1 MKRLRRIALTAVVA
15 GGLLGVSAPAAFSAE
30 KHPPK
35 FGVKSNQGAS
45 DANQPHCPGNH

>member
-1 MKRLRRIALTAVVA
+1 MRNAIAAAVAVAAMTLGTGTAFA
-15 GGLLGVSAPAAFSAE
+15 AE

-35 FGVKSNQGAS
+35 FGVHDTQCAS